1 MKLNDS
7 AASIVVLAGIALSL
21 QPALSQSAMGGAPG
35 GPTMA
40 PAPVRQAPNL
50 TPSPAPAASTN
61 LLTPMNNGLSATPRA
76 AGISENES
84 PRPSD
89 RTLPVANG
97 TTSNGGS
104 KQEPSKA
111 PLPPGYAY
119 DANGRIGFVGN
130 ANEKTD
136 GGTAPSI
143 VYPPALSHGGNPAT
157 GAGLY
162 GILNNTSSSGV
173 APTDANA
180 MPKGRPST
188 GDTK

>member
-1 MKLNDS
+1 MKLNAS
-7 AASIVVLAGIALSL
+7 AASIFVLAGVALSS

-40 PAPVRQAPNL
+40 PAPVRQAP
-50 TPSPAPAASTN
+50 TDIPSPAPAASTN
-61 LLTPMNNGLSATPRA
+61 LLTPMNNGLSARPRA

-89 RTLPVANG
+89 RNLPVANG
-97 TTSNGGS
+97 TTGNGL

-130 ANEKTD
+130 ANEKTG

-143 VYPPALSHGGNPAT
+143 VYPPALSHGGNPTT

-180 MPKGRPST
+180 IPKGRPST